1 MKLSSA
7 IEFLTHINSQ
17 YDTNITSGMKSI
29 AAIEMVHQIPTDGI
43 LEIVKLGLQLVV
55 ALVAIFGKKNRKT
68 LNDKEQNN
76 RNTPK

>member
-1 MKLSSA
+1 MKLSNA
-7 IEFLTHINSQ
+7 IEFLTHINSK

-55 ALVAIFGKKNRKT
+55 ALVAIFGKNKRKT

>member
-1 MKLSSA
+1 MKLSNA
-7 IEFLTHINSQ
+7 IEFLTQINSQ
-17 YDTNITSGMKSI
+17 HDTNITSGIKSI
-29 AAIEMVHQIPTDGI
+29 AAIEMVHQMPTDGI

-55 ALVAIFGKKNRKT
+55 ALVAIFGKNRRNT

>member
-1 MKLSSA
+1 MKLSNA